1 VTADAATERIWPAE
15 QTGPAEQIRL
25 AETIRVEGGR
35 VLASLTR
42 TLGSFDLAEDAV
54 QDAAVAALER
64 WPRSG
69 VPDDPRAWL
78 TVVARNSALD
88 RLRRE
93 AKRAGKEAATMD
105 LFSGEPVPLPD
116 TVVRDDQL
124 RLIFT
129 CCHPALALE
138 ARVALSLRTICGL
151 STSEIARVLLV
162 PEPTM
167 AKRLV
172 RARRK
177 IADAHIPYRVPD
189 DHELPDRLPA
199 VLGVAY
205 LVFTEGHTA
214 TSGDDLVRVDL
225 CDEGVRLSRL
235 LRELMPDEPE
245 VAGLL
250 ALMLLTDA
258 RRSTRVD
265 DAGDLVLLADQDRSA
280 WNRALIE
287 EGAALVTEALRRSGG
302 APGPYQLQAAIA
314 ACHATSPAYDATDWY
329 QIAELYRLL
338 ERRAPS
344 PVVSLNRA
352 VAVAERDGPAEG
364 LVMVEAVDGLDTFH
378 LWHAARADLLRR
390 LDRPADAAGAYRAAL
405 ACDPSPAECRFL
417 QRRLTQ
423 VLAES
428 T

>member
-1 VTADAATERIWPAE
+1 MTADDPAQRIWPAE
-15 QTGPAEQIRL
+15 QTSPAEQIRL

-64 WPRSG
+64 WPQSG

-78 TVVARNSALD
+78 TVVARNCALD

-105 LFSGEPVPLPD
+105 LFSGEPLPLPD

-151 STSEIARVLLV
+151 STAEIARALLV

-250 ALMLLTDA
+250 ALMLLTDRAAPPGSTTPATSSCWPTRTGPGGTAPSSTRGPRWSPRRCGARAARPARTSSKRPSRPATPRAPPTSHRLAPDRRALPPPRGASALA
-258 RRSTRVD
+258 RR
-265 DAGDLVLLADQDRSA
+265 LAQPRRRGG
-280 WNRALIE
+280 RA
-287 EGAALVTEALRRSGG
+287 RRTG
-302 APGPYQLQAAIA
+302 
-314 ACHATSPAYDATDWY
+314 
-329 QIAELYRLL
+329 
-338 ERRAPS
+338 
-344 PVVSLNRA
+344 
-352 VAVAERDGPAEG
+352 
-364 LVMVEAVDGLDTFH
+364 
-378 LWHAARADLLRR
+378 
-390 LDRPADAAGAYRAAL
+390 
-405 ACDPSPAECRFL
+405 
-417 QRRLTQ
+417 
-423 VLAES
+423 
-428 T
+428 

>member
-1 VTADAATERIWPAE
+1 
-15 QTGPAEQIRL
+15 
-25 AETIRVEGGR
+25 
-35 VLASLTR
+35 
-42 TLGSFDLAEDAV
+42 
-54 QDAAVAALER
+54 
-64 WPRSG
+64 
-69 VPDDPRAWL
+69 
-78 TVVARNSALD
+78 
-88 RLRRE
+88 
-93 AKRAGKEAATMD
+93 M
-105 LFSGEPVPLPD
+105 
-116 TVVRDDQL
+116 RDDQL

-151 STSEIARVLLV
+151 STAEIARALLV

-177 IADAHIPYRVPD
+177 IADAHIPYRVPA

-199 VLGVAY
+199 VLGVVY

-225 CDEGVRLSRL
+225 CDEARAAQPACCASCCPTSPRS
-235 LRELMPDEPE
+235 P
-245 VAGLL
+245 ACS

-258 RRSTRVD
+258 RRATRVD
-265 DAGDLVLLADQDRSA
+265 DAGDLVLLADQDRSR
-280 WNRALIE
+280 WDRALID
-287 EGAALVTEALRRSGG
+287 EGAALVTEALRRSAG

-314 ACHATSPAYDATDWY
+314 ACHATSPSYEATDWR

-352 VAVAERDGPAEG
+352 VAVAERDGPAAG
-364 LVMVEAVDGLDTFH
+364 PRCWSRRSTVSTRSTSGTRR
-378 LWHAARADLLRR
+378 RADLLRR
-390 LDRPADAAGAYRAAL
+390 LDRPADAADAYRAAL
-405 ACDPSPAECRFL
+405 ACEPSPAERRFL
-417 QRRLTQ
+417 ERRLTQ
-423 VLAES
+423 VLAAA

>member
-1 VTADAATERIWPAE
+1 M
-15 QTGPAEQIRL
+15 
-25 AETIRVEGGR
+25 
-35 VLASLTR
+35 LASLTR

-64 WPRSG
+64 WPQSG

-78 TVVARNSALD
+78 TVVARNCALD

-151 STSEIARVLLV
+151 STAEIARALLV

-177 IADAHIPYRVPD
+177 IADAHIPYRVPA

-214 TSGDDLVRVDL
+214 TSGDQLVRVDL

-235 LRELMPDEPE
+235 LRELLPDEPE

-258 RRSTRVD
+258 RRATRVD
-265 DAGDLVLLADQDRSA
+265 DAGDLVLLADQDRA
-280 WNRALIE
+280 RWDRALVD

-302 APGPYQLQAAIA
+302 TPGPYQLQAAIA
-314 ACHATSPAYDATDWY
+314 ACHATSPSYDGD
-329 QIAELYRLL
+329 RL
-338 ERRAPS
+338 AP
-344 PVVSLNRA
+344 
-352 VAVAERDGPAEG
+352 
-364 LVMVEAVDGLDTFH
+364 
-378 LWHAARADLLRR
+378 
-390 LDRPADAAGAYRAAL
+390 DR
-405 ACDPSPAECRFL
+405 
-417 QRRLTQ
+417 
-423 VLAES
+423 
-428 T
+428 

>member
-1 VTADAATERIWPAE
+1 VTADASTERIWPAE
-15 QTGPAEQIRL
+15 QTSPAEQIRL

-64 WPRSG
+64 WPQSG

-78 TVVARNSALD
+78 TVVARNCALD

-116 TVVRDDQL
+116 SVVRDDQL

-151 STSEIARVLLV
+151 STAEIARALLV

-258 RRSTRVD
+258 RRPTRVD
-265 DAGDLVLLADQDRSA
+265 GAGDLVLLADQDRTR
-280 WNRALIE
+280 WNRALVD

-314 ACHATSPAYDATDWY
+314 ACHATSPSYDDTDWH
-329 QIAELYRLL
+329 QIAELYGLL

-352 VAVAERDGPAEG
+352 VAVAERDGPAAG
-364 LVMVEAVDGLDTFH
+364 LLMVEAVDGLDTFH

-390 LDRPADAAGAYRAAL
+390 LDRPTDAADAYRAAL
-405 ACDPSPAECRFL
+405 ACEPSPAERRFL
-417 QRRLTQ
+417 ERRLTQ
-423 VLAES
+423 VVAPAG
-428 T
+428 